1 VDIADLVIIL
11 LIVSAALNGLRIGGA
26 TLFFSYSGFFLGLTG
41 GIILGIE
48 LAPVLTNSIS
58 NIAMRTFIGLL
69 ILFFPAVILG
79 SLGHFFGIKF
89 QGLLTR
95 HRLAKF
101 DAATGAI
108 ISVIATLIATW
119 ILGNVL
125 ANSPFLIL
133 NSQLQRSSILRTLN
147 SELPPVPLN
156 QIRQLL
162 SDTGFPPVFS
172 TFEPLPVGSV
182 KEPSTQQAE
191 NLVQQVAQSVV
202 EITGSACNG
211 IIEGSGFSV
220 APNIV
225 VTNAHVVA
233 GVNFPTVTD
242 ATGQHPARVIYF
254 NPDLDLAVLL
264 VRGLQAPPLTVLNKV
279 LPGGTESVFMGYPE
293 GGPLNAQPS
302 GILGEILASG
312 PNIYY
317 SSEVK
322 RDIYEIQGYVRPGN
336 SGGPLFN
343 LQGQVIG
350 VIFSRSTTNNDLGYA
365 LTSTDIIPAIN
376 QALSNPQFITGTAC
390 AS

>member
-1 VDIADLVIIL
+1 MDIVDLIIIVL
-11 LIVSAALNGLRIGGA
+11 LVSAIFNGIRIGGA
-26 TLFFSYSGFFLGLTG
+26 TLFFSYSGFFLGLIG

-48 LAPVLTNSIS
+48 LAPTLTNAVK
-58 NIAMRTFIGLL
+58 NIPFRSFLALV
-69 ILFFPAVILG
+69 ILFFPAVLLG
-79 SLGHFFGIKF
+79 SVGHYLGIKF
-89 QGLLTR
+89 QSLLSK

-101 DAATGAI
+101 DAFTGAV

-125 ANSPFLIL
+125 ANSPFIVL
-133 NSQLQRSSILRTLN
+133 NSQLQRSQILRTLN
-147 SELPPVPLN
+147 NELPPVPLN

-162 SDTGFPPVFS
+162 SDSGFPPVFS

-182 KEPSTQQAE
+182 KEPTTYQVES
-191 NLVQQVAQSVV
+191 LVQQEGQSVV
-202 EITGSACNG
+202 EISGSACNG
-211 IIEGSGFSV
+211 IIEGSGFV
-220 APNIV
+220 ASPNIV

-242 ATGQHPARVIYF
+242 VTGEHPARVIYF
-254 NPDLDLAVLL
+254 NPDLDLAVLY
-264 VRGLQAPPLTVLNKV
+264 VKGLQAPALTISNKV
-279 LPGGTESVFMGYPE
+279 FPGGTETVFLGYPE

-317 SSEVK
+317 TSTVK

-350 VIFSRSTTNNDLGYA
+350 VVFSRSTTNTDVGYA
-365 LTSTDIIPAIN
+365 LTSTDIIQDIN
-376 QALSNPQFITGTAC
+376 QAISNPQFITGTAC